1 MKKIRALVRKHL
13 KTSNDTFIFMSAVV
27 IACGLFILY
36 QAIDISELQS
46 QLRTVKEAYANLLQA
61 CP

>member
-1 MKKIRALVRKHL
+1 MKKIRGLVNKYI
-13 KTSNDTFIFMSAVV
+13 KTTDDTFIFMSIVV
-27 IACGLFILY
+27 VACGLFILY
-36 QAIDISELQS
+36 QAINISELQS